1 MKKKIAILFES
12 TGGGNYGAQNATI
25 ERIKHLAALG
35 QYDIDAYMLQQYP
48 RLLPRLL
55 KHQKKVDKPNSMV
68 VDGITIKILWYD
80 FFLMDYLLEFKL
92 GLLPFFR
99 ALRFQQLAKLF
110 QGYDLI
116 SAHMLRCGE
125 IAQMAKSLFG
135 IPYTVT
141 WHGSDI
147 HSDPWRTK
155 NILRRTK
162 GVIEDTDLNLFVSQ
176 KLLDTSKDITDGGK
190 KMVLY
195 NGVDKTRFY
204 PYPEEKKKLVQAK
217 YAIVPSEYHIAFVG
231 HLVPIKNVL
240 SLPTTFELIK
250 NKIPNVRFHVAG
262 DGPLWG
268 QLQSLCHLRNIP
280 VDFHGRLDKDEMAD
294 FYNAIDMMV
303 LPSFNEGLPLVVVE
317 ARACGVE
324 VVASHVG
331 GIAEVIG
338 IENTV
343 SLDKDF
349 SKNMAEKCLE
359 RYASPTSGS
368 LDKRFDWGQV
378 ALLESKNYQAI
389 LEGLYDEEKK

>member
-12 TGGGNYGAQNATI
+12 TGGGNYGAQNACI
-25 ERIKHLAALG
+25 ERIKHLMALG
-35 QYDIDAYMLQQYP
+35 RYDIDVYMLQQYP

-55 KHQKKVDKPNSMV
+55 KRTKKIERSGSMV

-80 FFLMDYLLEFKL
+80 FFLVDYLLEFKL
-92 GLLPFFR
+92 GALPFFR
-99 ALRFQQLAKLF
+99 TLRFRQLAKLF
-110 QGYDLI
+110 QGYDLV

-125 IAQMAKSLFG
+125 IAKMAKLQYA

-147 HSDPWRTK
+147 HTDPWRLK
-155 NILRRTK
+155 NIYNRTK
-162 GVIEDTDLNLFVSQ
+162 GVIENANMNLFVSQ
-176 KLLDTSKDITDGGK
+176 MLLDKSRDITGNSK

-195 NGVDKTRFY
+195 NGVDKTKFY
-204 PYPEEKKKLVQAK
+204 PYPKEKKGLVQSK
-217 YAIVPSEYHIAFVG
+217 YGIQPSFYHIAFVG

-240 SLPTTFELIK
+240 SLPATFELIK
-250 NKIPNVRFHVAG
+250 NKIPNARFHVAG
-262 DGPLWG
+262 DGQLLG
-268 QLQSLCHLRNIP
+268 QLQSLCSLRDIP
-280 VDFHGRLDKDEMAD
+280 VHFHGRLDKNEMAD

-324 VVASHVG
+324 VVASRVG

-343 SLDKDF
+343 SIDEDF

-359 RYASPTSGS
+359 RYAFPTSGS
-368 LDKRFDWGQV
+368 LDKRFDWNQI
-378 ALLESKNYQAI
+378 ALLESKTYQEI
-389 LEGLYDEEKK
+389 WED